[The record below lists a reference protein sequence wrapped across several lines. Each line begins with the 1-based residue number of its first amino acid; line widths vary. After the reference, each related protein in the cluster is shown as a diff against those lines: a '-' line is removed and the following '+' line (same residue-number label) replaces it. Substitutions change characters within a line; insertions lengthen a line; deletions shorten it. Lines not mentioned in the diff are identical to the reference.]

1 MFYGSSRKLSS
12 VPYTRRSPFSS
23 LLHVISPV
31 LSRYGC
37 TMSARLSTMLRADG
51 ARSPPAV
58 HMPRP
63 ASVSPVQ
70 RHATRTCLLHS
81 HAPHARLP
89 LHSAQGAGEGRASSP
104 DSESEA
110 GKSQMAHG
118 WAGEPTSRPPMSRS
132 MFAGRLLLVSNAFA
146 HHSPRRHN
154 KYPPPHACPCAASGC
169 RTCLRI
175 VDRRPHALSSPLVPF
190 FTLGISLPPWQSASI
205 CNCQLVYTL

>member
-63 ASVSPVQ
+63 ASVSPC
-70 RHATRTCLLHS
+70 RDT
-81 HAPHARLP
+81 PHAR
-89 LHSAQGAGEGRASSP
+89 ASSTPTRLTRDSHSTALKGQGRGARLRRVPRARPERAKWLMGGRESPLP
-104 DSESEA
+104 DRRCLGA
-110 GKSQMAHG
+110 C
-118 WAGEPTSRPPMSRS
+118 SRGDCSWSLTRS
-132 MFAGRLLLVSNAFA
+132 LIT
-146 HHSPRRHN
+146 RRAATISTLPHTLARVLQAVVA
-154 KYPPPHACPCAASGC
+154 HACALWTAA
-169 RTCLRI
+169 RTRSH
-175 VDRRPHALSSPLVPF
+175 PPSSP
-190 FTLGISLPPWQSASI
+190 SLPSG
-205 CNCQLVYTL
+205 